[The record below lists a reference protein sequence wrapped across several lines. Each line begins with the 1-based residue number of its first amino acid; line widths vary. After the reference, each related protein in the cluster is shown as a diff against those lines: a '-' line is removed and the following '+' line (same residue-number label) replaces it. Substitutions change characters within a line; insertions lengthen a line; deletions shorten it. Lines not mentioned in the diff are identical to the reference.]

1 MGSSQILTG
10 NPNTTLSSASPS
22 WNNATLFVPTLPA
35 NDKRVGFLTPNN
47 GTRNG
52 TVTSSGF
59 GFFGSTVVLSGN
71 DGGLQTL
78 FYGMELESGLF
89 GLYWNDTDGK
99 VPITLR
105 RVAPSKPDTKPE

>member
-1 MGSSQILTG
+1 
-10 NPNTTLSSASPS
+10 
-22 WNNATLFVPTLPA
+22 VPTAPV
-35 NDKRVGFLTPNN
+35 NDKRVGFLTSNNGTRN

-59 GFFGSTVVLSGN
+59 GFFGSTVVLSG
-71 DGGLQTL
+71 DYGGLQTL
-78 FYGMELESGLF
+78 FYGMELQNGLF

-105 RVAPSKPDTKPE
+105 RVAPSKPDMKPE